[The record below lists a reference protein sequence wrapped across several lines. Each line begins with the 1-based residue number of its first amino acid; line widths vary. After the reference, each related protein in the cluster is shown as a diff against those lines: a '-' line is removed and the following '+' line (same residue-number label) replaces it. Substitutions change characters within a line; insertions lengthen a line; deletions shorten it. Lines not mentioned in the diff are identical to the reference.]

1 MGGMQV
7 SLLDPAECL
16 MVRRVLLG
24 LTPPSEGLIGATR
37 NP

>member
-1 MGGMQV
+1 MAGMQV
-7 SLLDPAECL
+7 TLLEPAECPI
-16 MVRRVLLG
+16 LLG